1 MSRSEGLGDGE
12 LATLGVGWLV
22 AVAGAGVGVISLSLV
37 DQVVLFA
44 VAVVLP
50 LALGGRAWW
59 WAVAAGAALIGF
71 LVPVGP
77 AGLLACPFLVVTLI
91 RLAESLSTTG
101 AARPALGGRSGRV
114 FTWRLAVGAEVLA
127 TAYAAVAATFL
138 VLSRFGVEPLGLREP
153 IVELTAVHYSFAG
166 AAALVLAAH
175 ALDHAGR
182 GWRGAAVVAVALTAT
197 APPVVAVGFATKAAL
212 PQVGGA
218 VMMTLGVWLTAT
230 LQLRRAVT
238 SRGTPALAGL
248 LTISGLAVWAPM
260 VLAVAWAAGQYWA
273 VPMLSIP
280 DMARTHGVANA
291 FAFALCG
298 LLARRLGPAEVE
310 RVPPVGAAPSSV
322 SCSDPDRREV
332 LGAARERRRA
342 GRTGVATPPQAD
354 RT

>member
-1 MSRSEGLGDGE
+1 MSRSGGPGDRE
-12 LATLGVGWLV
+12 LAALGVGWLV

-37 DQVVLFA
+37 DQVVLLA

-71 LVPVGP
+71 LMPVGP

-91 RLAESLSTTG
+91 RLAERLST
-101 AARPALGGRSGRV
+101 ARPALGGHSGRV

-127 TAYAAVAATFL
+127 TAYAAVAAIFL

-166 AAALVLAAH
+166 TAALVLAAH

-182 GWRGAAVVAVALTAT
+182 GWRGAAVVAVALTAA
-197 APPVVAVGFATKAAL
+197 APPVVAFGFATKAAL

-218 VMMTLGVWLTAT
+218 VLMTLGVWLTAT

-260 VLAVAWAAGQYWA
+260 VLAVAWAAGQHWA

-291 FAFALCG
+291 FAFALGG
-298 LLARRLGPAEVE
+298 LLARRLGPSEVE
-310 RVPPVGAAPSSV
+310 RVPPVGRASSSV
-322 SCSDPDRREV
+322 SRLGPDRRDD
-332 LGAARERRRA
+332 LGAARELRQA
-342 GRTGVATPPQAD
+342 ARTSVATPRQAE